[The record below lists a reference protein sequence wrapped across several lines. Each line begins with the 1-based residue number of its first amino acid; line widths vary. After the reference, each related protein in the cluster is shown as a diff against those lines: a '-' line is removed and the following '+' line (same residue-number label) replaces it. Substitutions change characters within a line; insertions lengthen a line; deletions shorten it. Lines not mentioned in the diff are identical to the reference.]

1 MREVI
6 RCALAVL
13 TALLLLL
20 AAPISPEPAA
30 AQQNED
36 PPPPAA
42 EEEQAAT
49 EAEDEEEAAAEEGEE
64 AAAAEEAGDEG
75 GEQAAEAEE
84 EEEEEVPEGVRRRRP
99 RTADQ
104 EREYKQRKTREDP
117 FLNPPVDGDPVVDSG
132 QYYDP
137 ASRLHN
143 VVHPGISNYVVQDA
157 GGAVV
162 GQLTVSVE
170 LVSDPVLG
178 DFIHMRQRSDH
189 EQPQETD
196 IWLYAETLKPRR
208 KQVVIQLPT
217 VSNPPPAST
226 DGESDGGVVE
236 VQPLYHDT
244 KRLDVDYLFD
254 RLVIRHRA
262 GAVTTLRRLRM
273 MPFSYDIDELL
284 LLVRQLK
291 FREASWP
298 FEALICDPA
307 HERHLALRI
316 EQPQRVEN
324 VLSADAQY
332 TDCYELAVRLGE
344 QELTYWVQRLPPCKL
359 VKLSDGVYTYTLSAY
374 ME

>member
-1 MREVI
+1 MI
-6 RCALAVL
+6 RCTLAAL
-13 TALLLLL
+13 TALLVLLP
-20 AAPISPEPAA
+20 AAA
-30 AQQNED
+30 AQQPD
-36 PPPPAA
+36 DDPPPAA
-42 EEEQAAT
+42 AEEEETAPEGDEETA
-49 EAEDEEEAAAEEGEE
+49 EAETE
-64 AAAAEEAGDEG
+64 GDES
-75 GEQAAEAEE
+75 GEQPPAEE

-99 RTADQ
+99 STADQ

-117 FLNPPVDGDPVVDSG
+117 FLNPPVAGDPVAGDE

-162 GQLTVSVE
+162 GQLTMSVE

-178 DFIHMRQRSDH
+178 DFIHIRQRSDH
-189 EQPQETD
+189 EQPQDTD
-196 IWLYAETLKPRR
+196 LWLYGETLKPRR

-217 VSNPPPAST
+217 VSGPPPASEGGE
-226 DGESDGGVVE
+226 DGAEAVE

-244 KRLDVDYLFD
+244 QRLDVDYLFD
-254 RLVIRHRA
+254 RLVISHRA
-262 GAVTTLRRLRM
+262 GAVTTSRRLRM

-284 LLVRQLK
+284 LLVRQLR
-291 FREASWP
+291 FRDASWP

-307 HERHLALRI
+307 HEQHLALRI
-316 EQPQRVEN
+316 EEPRRVEN
-324 VLSADAQY
+324 VLSADAQF

-344 QELTYWVQRLPPCKL
+344 QQLTYWVQRLPPCKL
-359 VKLSDGVYTYTLSAY
+359 VKIDDGVYIYTLSAY